1 MTPEA
6 RARIKIDAMLVAA
19 GWIVQ
24 HRDELNLHAG
34 PGVAVREVPTPTGP
48 ADYVLFLDRKACAV
62 LEAKPEGVTLLGTG
76 PQGADYAAHAPSGY
90 PHWGDPLPF
99 TYLSTGS
106 ETLFRDGGDPVPVP
120 RRVFAVHRPEA
131 LRDRLRAAD
140 SFRARLGN
148 LPPLDP
154 EGLRACQAEA
164 IEGVEC

>member
-6 RARIKIDAMLVAA
+6 RARIKIDTMLEAA

-24 HRDELNLHAG
+24 SRGELNLHAG

-62 LEAKPEGVTLLGTG
+62 LEAKPEGVTLLGTA
-76 PQGADYAAHAPSGY
+76 PQGTDYAVHAPSGY

-106 ETLFRDGGDPVPVP
+106 ETLFRDGGDPVPAP
-120 RRVFAVHRPEA
+120 RRIFAVHRPES
-131 LRDRLRAAD
+131 LR
-140 SFRARLGN
+140 
-148 LPPLDP
+148 PPPASYRELS
-154 EGLRACQAEA
+154 
-164 IEGVEC
+164 